1 MPGTTSTD
9 RRQPV
14 VGQFER
20 RTGRYSTG
28 TKARTPRYERHTHV
42 EADKVRKPRRSGPE
56 TTDDGAT
63 ADAPGCSAAQ
73 ERRGNR
79 TVAVTA
85 SNKPSESEP
94 EVRTAAGVLCGG
106 REAGLAVFRGIPFA
120 EPPVGALRFA
130 APQPVRRW
138 DGVRPALAYGPPPP
152 QSGLLGASQDP
163 TGDDWLTINVWTPQP
178 DPAAGLPVM
187 VWIPGGGYVGGSSS
201 LPEYDA
207 GHLAGSGTV
216 VVTLNYRLGIEG
228 FAQIEGAPANR
239 GLLDQVAALQWVRD
253 NIRVF
258 GGDPDR
264 VTVFGQSAGGGSV
277 AALLAMPRAAGL
289 FRRAVAQSVPGAFF
303 SPELAADI
311 AAACAAELGVWPTVS
326 GLSAVAPARLP
337 AAGDAI
343 SAKTVQWRERWGQ
356 ITHRPI
362 PFAPVVDGDV
372 LPATPWQ
379 ALADGAARD
388 VGLLVGHTRDEHRLF
403 SLIDGV
409 LGQVTHEQT
418 QTALHMLAPDPDGA
432 RRYREAFPAA
442 ADEQLYELANA
453 DWAFRMPSLHLADA
467 QIAGGGR
474 AHLYELTWSAPG
486 LGGSL
491 GACHGLD
498 VPLVFGNLSNGRPAM
513 LIGDPPSPAAQE
525 LSAQIRRAWT
535 AFAAHGDPGWPA
547 YDADHRLAQLF
558 DTPSM
563 VTAYPEETS
572 RLLWQDHT
580 FQALPLLA
588 R

>member
-1 MPGTTSTD
+1 
-9 RRQPV
+9 
-14 VGQFER
+14 
-20 RTGRYSTG
+20 
-28 TKARTPRYERHTHV
+28 
-42 EADKVRKPRRSGPE
+42 
-56 TTDDGAT
+56 
-63 ADAPGCSAAQ
+63 
-73 ERRGNR
+73 
-79 TVAVTA
+79 VAVTA
-85 SNKPSESEP
+85 SSKPSESVP
-94 EVRTAAGVLCGG
+94 EVRTAAGVLRGG

-130 APQPVRRW
+130 APQPVRSW
-138 DGVRPALAYGPPPP
+138 DGVRPAVAYGPPAP
-152 QSGLLGASQDP
+152 QSGLLGGSRDTA
-163 TGDDWLTINVWTPQP
+163 GDGWLTINVWTPDP

-187 VWIPGGGYVGGSSS
+187 VWIPGGGYVTGNSS

-207 GHLAGSGTV
+207 GHLAGSGAV

-228 FAQIEGAPANR
+228 FAQIDGAPANR

-264 VTVFGQSAGGGSV
+264 VTVFGESAGGGSV

-289 FRRAVAQSVPGAFF
+289 FRRAVAQSVPGTFF

-311 AAACAAELGVWPTVS
+311 AAACAAELGVRPTVS
-326 GLSAVAPARLP
+326 DLSVVAPARLT

-343 SAKTVQWRERWGQ
+343 SAKTARWRERWGQ

-372 LPATPWQ
+372 LPVTPWQ
-379 ALADGAARD
+379 ALGDGAARD

-418 QTALHMLAPDPDGA
+418 ETALHLLAPDPDGA
-432 RRYREAFPAA
+432 RRYRAAFPAA
-442 ADEQLYELANA
+442 ADEELYELVNA
-453 DWAFRMPSLHLADA
+453 DWLFRMPSLHLADA

-486 LGGSL
+486 LGGGL

-498 VPLVFGNLSNGRPAM
+498 VPLVFGNLSSGQPAM
-513 LIGDPPSPAAQE
+513 LIGDPPSPAAEE

-535 AFAAHGDPGWPA
+535 AFAAHGDPGWPP

-572 RLLWQDHT
+572 RLLWQDHN
-580 FQALPLLA
+580 FPALPLLA

>member
-1 MPGTTSTD
+1 VT
-9 RRQPV
+9 
-14 VGQFER
+14 
-20 RTGRYSTG
+20 
-28 TKARTPRYERHTHV
+28 
-42 EADKVRKPRRSGPE
+42 
-56 TTDDGAT
+56 
-63 ADAPGCSAAQ
+63 
-73 ERRGNR
+73 
-79 TVAVTA
+79 VTA
-85 SNKPSESEP
+85 SSTPSEPGP
-94 EVRTAAGVLCGG
+94 EVRTAAGVLRGS
-106 REAGLAVFRGIPFA
+106 REAGLGVFRGIPFA

-130 APQPVRRW
+130 APQPVRGW

-152 QSGLLGASQDP
+152 QSGLLGASQGYA
-163 TGDDWLTINVWTPQP
+163 GDDWLTLNVWTPQP

-187 VWIPGGGYVGGSSS
+187 VWIPGGGYVFGNSGV
-201 LPEYDA
+201 PEYDA

-216 VVTLNYRLGIEG
+216 IVTLNYRLGIEG
-228 FAQIEGAPANR
+228 FALIDGAPANR

-264 VTVFGQSAGGGSV
+264 VTVFGESAGGGSI

-289 FRRAVAQSVPGAFF
+289 FGRAVAQSVPGPFF

-311 AAACAAELGVWPTVS
+311 AAACAAELGVQPTVS

-337 AAGDAI
+337 AVCDAI
-343 SAKTVQWRERWGQ
+343 SAKMERWRGRWGQ
-356 ITHRPI
+356 ITARRMPI
-362 PFAPVVDGDV
+362 APVVDGDV

-388 VGLLVGHTRDEHRLF
+388 VGLLVGHTRDEQRLF
-403 SLIDGV
+403 SLLDGV

-418 QTALHMLAPDPDGA
+418 ESALHLLAPGSGGA
-432 RRYREAFPAA
+432 HRYREAFPAA
-442 ADEQLYELANA
+442 ADEELYELVNS
-453 DWAFRMPSLHLADA
+453 DWLFRMPSLHLADA

-486 LGGSL
+486 MGGGL

-498 VPLVFGNLSNGRPAM
+498 VPLVFGNMSSGQLAM
-513 LIGDPPSPAAQE
+513 LIGDPPSPAARE
-525 LSAQIRRAWT
+525 LSAQIRGSWT

-547 YDADHRLAQLF
+547 YDADHRLTRLF
-558 DTPSM
+558 DTPPM
-563 VTAYPEETS
+563 VTAYPEEAS
-572 RLLWQDHT
+572 WQLWRDHT
-580 FQALPLLA
+580 FSPLPLLA